1 MLRAPAPCLGRG
13 ALRQLSASASD
24 PLQQLRA
31 LQLVPARRCLRG
43 PHPYPQPHCEH
54 RPSHPPAQ
62 PAQPAQPSQRGSAS
76 QRQPATRPPG
86 PARTRLRSLT
96 LGGERPGGAR
106 SGDPGVR
113 SEKRGGPLLPGCGKT
128 TRPCHQ
134 GSLQLLTCPTN

>member
-43 PHPYPQPHCEH
+43 PHPYPEPHCEH

-62 PAQPAQPSQRGSAS
+62 PAQPSQRGSGH
-76 QRQPATRPPG
+76 PATRSR
-86 PARTRLRSLT
+86 PACTRLRSLT

-128 TRPCHQ
+128 TRPCHE